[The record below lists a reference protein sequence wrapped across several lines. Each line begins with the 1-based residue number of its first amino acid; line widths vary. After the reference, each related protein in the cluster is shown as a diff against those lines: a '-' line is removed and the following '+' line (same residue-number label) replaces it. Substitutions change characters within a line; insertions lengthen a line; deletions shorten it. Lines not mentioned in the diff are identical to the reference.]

1 MKVIGITGGIG
12 SGKSLVCSI
21 IEKIGFPVFYS
32 DIEARKLV
40 VSDQNI
46 IEKLS
51 ALIGPTLYENGFF
64 HKEILA
70 HSIFNDASIKE
81 KVNQIIHPRVREVFQ
96 DWVKSQHSPLVFN
109 EAAILFET
117 GMYKNYDVTIL
128 VTAPQEIRIER
139 TIKRDHTTKENVIAR
154 MNSQWSDAEKIK
166 LADFILINDDVT
178 PLLSQIEST
187 LDQLIQ

>member
-1 MKVIGITGGIG
+1 LKHENWLFQKIT
-12 SGKSLVCSI
+12 
-21 IEKIGFPVFYS
+21 
-32 DIEARKLV
+32 
-40 VSDQNI
+40 
-46 IEKLS
+46 EKLS

-81 KVNQIIHPRVREVFQ
+81 KVNQVIHPRVREVFQ
-96 DWVKSQHSPLVFN
+96 DWVKAQHTPLVFN

-139 TIKRDHTTKENVIAR
+139 TIKRDHTTKENVLSR
-154 MNSQWSDAEKIK
+154 MNSQWSDEEKIK
-166 LADFILINDDVT
+166 LANFILTNDDIT
-178 PLLSQIEST
+178 PLLCQIEST